1 MQRWAAATILV
12 TLWPMAAAQAD
23 DAWLVLPVDLGQDD
37 AWIEPT
43 TRQIDDA
50 LVAESIEAWPP
61 DRATTRFETAG
72 SASATEVSDGEV
84 AAWVEQS
91 SQAIRNLAEGD
102 YATALDQL
110 KEAQA
115 LSRDAA
121 EELNRQQER
130 ATRTLDTCL
139 YMVRVLLD
147 TGAESQAKSMVQECR
162 RLVPRT
168 APTKY
173 MHPPEVRKLLSE
185 VDATRRSRARRI
197 EVTSN
202 PEGCAVRVNG
212 VILGKTPITLRD
224 LFPGRYRVQ
233 VECDPDRRGRVHV
246 VDLTTSSETLSVD
259 ARFDRTVSTKP
270 SLHLDYASTE
280 DEERYRLGD
289 AAAVAEVVPAETVLL
304 VSMPTRDVMALAL
317 LQGSPLRQVG
327 AARVPVR
334 PEATEDRALR
344 RALTML
350 QTGECA
356 DLTVEPPAPL
366 PCRSAPAR
374 STNGV
379 DAPKRPYRMPPKTF
393 KAGMALA
400 AMGSASLLTGYILIA
415 PRTNAANDWLATLP
429 NASAQNR
436 WIRTDNALLWSAGI
450 GATFLT
456 TAMPM
461 ILPKRSGVPWPAWL
475 SGAIGVGAVAFSLG
489 YGLTGEKPAVSCRGT
504 DAISDL
510 TAAEACVVRAE
521 RVDAAFLAGVTG
533 APLIAAPLTYLFRR
547 SDKRLEPEVHVNRS
561 LAAVS
566 LKGRW

>member
-23 DAWLVLPVDLGQDD
+23 DTWLVLPVDLGQDD

-50 LVAESIEAWPP
+50 LVAESIEAWTP

-224 LFPGRYRVQ
+224 LFPGR
-233 VECDPDRRGRVHV
+233 
-246 VDLTTSSETLSVD
+246 
-259 ARFDRTVSTKP
+259 
-270 SLHLDYASTE
+270 
-280 DEERYRLGD
+280 
-289 AAAVAEVVPAETVLL
+289 
-304 VSMPTRDVMALAL
+304 
-317 LQGSPLRQVG
+317 
-327 AARVPVR
+327 
-334 PEATEDRALR
+334 
-344 RALTML
+344 
-350 QTGECA
+350 
-356 DLTVEPPAPL
+356 
-366 PCRSAPAR
+366 
-374 STNGV
+374 
-379 DAPKRPYRMPPKTF
+379 
-393 KAGMALA
+393 
-400 AMGSASLLTGYILIA
+400 
-415 PRTNAANDWLATLP
+415 
-429 NASAQNR
+429 
-436 WIRTDNALLWSAGI
+436 
-450 GATFLT
+450 
-456 TAMPM
+456 
-461 ILPKRSGVPWPAWL
+461 
-475 SGAIGVGAVAFSLG
+475 
-489 YGLTGEKPAVSCRGT
+489 
-504 DAISDL
+504 
-510 TAAEACVVRAE
+510 
-521 RVDAAFLAGVTG
+521 
-533 APLIAAPLTYLFRR
+533 
-547 SDKRLEPEVHVNRS
+547 
-561 LAAVS
+561 
-566 LKGRW
+566 